1 MPKQEVNNSEQLV
14 PFEEDHSNFE
24 EGEANAGTDDLE
36 KLEPEDIAEIL
47 RKAENSAPTDLPSDD
62 RDKVKDEVKDK
73 VEDEEDIID
82 ETALKDALGEDEEED
97 TDDNESATEP
107 YKLPDK
113 LKGKTLEEIAE
124 MYVNM
129 EKLGS
134 TQTSELGDLRKQKV
148 EYETAKEL
156 AKKYEIEMSA
166 NKVTPKV
173 KKWTPE
179 EVATFIRRLGEDP
192 QNAFADLIKP
202 YIKPLVETTALTR
215 NERMEEKLITDN
227 KDKVVPYDRAEVNK
241 VLKAQPELWKEY
253 GTKAIKIA
261 FNIYKENAFEE
272 KMTAKEKAFTEELNE
287 KRLNKDKEQ
296 ATHMIGGAPAGKKTV
311 SGDMKKAI
319 NKISKMDPD
328 KALAILD
335 KILPRSDVKR

>member
-1 MPKQEVNNSEQLV
+1 MADKIVNNSTDV
-14 PFEEDHSNFE
+14 PFEEHENFK
-24 EGEANAGTDDLE
+24 EGEMNAGTDELD
-36 KLEPEDIAEIL
+36 KLEPEEIAEIL
-47 RKAENSAPTDLPSDD
+47 RKQNLPKETPSEEVLDKEEVPEAPEET
-62 RDKVKDEVKDK
+62 E
-73 VEDEEDIID
+73 EEDNITD
-82 ETALKDALGEDEEED
+82 VLDALNEEETDTD
-97 TDDNESATEP
+97 TDDNESDEDSFA
-107 YKLPDK
+107 LPDK
-113 LKGKTLEEIAE
+113 LKGKTKEEIAK
-124 MYVNM
+124 MYINA

-134 TQTSELGDLRKQKV
+134 THTAELGELRKQKA
-148 EYETAKEL
+148 ELATAKEL